1 MPTWKRTYWVVWVSN
16 LVTAVGM
23 MSFLPF
29 FPSHLLHLG
38 VEDEGARALWSGL
51 IFGGAPLAA
60 ALMTPIWGALG
71 DRYGRRLMTVRA
83 MFAIT
88 IFVGAMSL
96 ATSPEQLFAL
106 RLAQGCFSGFV
117 APSITLV
124 SVVAPADRQGQ
135 VAGNLQ
141 TAMALGAVIGPL
153 LGGLMGPTLGL
164 ERVFVAVA
172 ISSAASG
179 LLVWFLAEENEADR
193 QAQGSSRGP
202 LAALAGSVRDLR
214 DVVRHPK
221 MRRALAVLF
230 FMILGM
236 GATNPLLE
244 LFVEDLG
251 FGHGEAER
259 ATGLLVSAFAAV
271 NIVAMPLWG
280 RRGDQRGHLRALQ
293 SCAWLAAV
301 ALAAHGFVQGVWSL
315 ALARLVLAVAMAGA
329 SPLAYG
335 LAAATIPVQRRG
347 GAMGAVFSA
356 RTLAISLSSM
366 GGGALAALVGVRGL
380 FFLGAGVI
388 FVALLALSLKGE
400 AQAASEGESA
410 A

>member
-1 MPTWKRTYWVVWVSN
+1 MPSWKRTYWVVWVSN

-60 ALMTPIWGALG
+60 AVMTPIWGALG

-88 IFVGAMSL
+88 VFVGAMSL
-96 ATSPEQLFAL
+96 ATSPQQLFAL

-153 LGGLMGPTLGL
+153 LGGLVGPALGL

-172 ISSAASG
+172 VSSAASG
-179 LLVWFLAEENEADR
+179 LLVWFFARENDSDR
-193 QAQGSSRGP
+193 QERGSSRGAV
-202 LAALAGSVRDLR
+202 AALKGSVRDLL
-214 DVVRHPK
+214 DVVRHPR
-221 MRRALAVLF
+221 MRRALVVLF

-251 FGHGEAER
+251 FGHGAAER
-259 ATGLLVSAFAAV
+259 YTGALVSAFAAV

-280 RRGDQRGHLRALQ
+280 RRGDKRGHLSALLA
-293 SCAWLAAV
+293 CAWLAAA
-301 ALAAHGFVQGVWSL
+301 ALAAHGFARDLWSL
-315 ALARLVLAVAMAGA
+315 ALARLVLAAAMAGA

-380 FFLGAGVI
+380 FFLGAGVVL
-388 FVALLALSLKGE
+388 VALLVLSFWGDARGE
-400 AQAASEGESA
+400 REAEPAA
-410 A
+410 